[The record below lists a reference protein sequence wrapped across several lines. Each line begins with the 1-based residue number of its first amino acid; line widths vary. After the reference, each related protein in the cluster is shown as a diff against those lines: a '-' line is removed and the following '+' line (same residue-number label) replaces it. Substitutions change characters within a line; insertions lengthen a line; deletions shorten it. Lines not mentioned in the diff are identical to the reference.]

1 MRSLGAKMSI
11 RWEKFPAEK
20 KNFQRKNFPA
30 EKNPAEE
37 NEPLGL
43 SLRYRKKRK
52 EKRENSPSSPGGYN
66 TFFFLFQSLKWPCY
80 GGAKVKRKSSI
91 FAPRIRSTNALI

>member
-20 KNFQRKNFPA
+20 KKLQRKNFPA

-37 NEPLGL
+37 NEP
-43 SLRYRKKRK
+43 
-52 EKRENSPSSPGGYN
+52 
-66 TFFFLFQSLKWPCY
+66 
-80 GGAKVKRKSSI
+80 
-91 FAPRIRSTNALI
+91 